1 MGCVKGCCQPL
12 GFERLVARNI
22 VTRSTFAPAGDF
34 GLRFF
39 DAAAPAGRSSFGSF
53 GNKLPA
59 KSYQRAWTLHS
70 SYGVHF
76 RTAKILQHSIQQL
89 CQLSWYR
96 GESIGQ
102 VQQRNNGCTPS
113 KACLETV
120 HTNFETPKANRRVE
134 SNFAHHQRIV
144 LQFTANEVRK
154 ITP

>member
-1 MGCVKGCCQPL
+1 MVGS
-12 GFERLVARNI
+12 NI

-39 DAAAPAGRSSFGSF
+39 DTAAPAGRSSFGSF

-89 CQLSWYR
+89 CQLSRYR

-102 VQQRNNGCTPS
+102 VQQRNYGSTPS
-113 KACLETV
+113 EACLEAV
-120 HTNFETPKANRRVE
+120 HPYFEAPKTYRQVEGNPAHDQRVLLK
-134 SNFAHHQRIV
+134 S
-144 LQFTANEVRK
+144 TANEVKQRLFQ
-154 ITP
+154 